1 MSDLDRDSL
10 VGHQGGIET
19 VSVGMFEAGGDAGGG
34 FHTFN
39 LAPDQYHRAEALQR
53 TGAVDITCS
62 LEKVVHGIMSADS
75 DRYATLMVMQW
86 LFQPKGSRR
95 ISEATIELLFEADSG
110 GGDIEVENI
119 SFLDTYSLMPTTQE
133 ESVTKVGEATVG
145 AEQLA
150 KLDATGKW
158 EKTVTKT
165 TSHAIT
171 LTGGKRVV
179 NNRPPNRI
187 ATWTLSENQSQHA
200 GIPASLKI
208 AVLVSRD
215 DREKFFCRLAFTC
228 KTDWA
233 TAAQSIFKKIPKDDP
248 IIFQPNLKDK
258 GTRPNKNV
266 TYCDE
271 ELGSI
276 DLNEFCDV
284 TYRTV
289 ITDGQKTYK

>member
-1 MSDLDRDSL
+1 MLDLDRDSP

-34 FHTFN
+34 FHVFN

-53 TGAVDITCS
+53 TGAIDITCS
-62 LEKVVHGIMSADS
+62 LEKVVHGAMSADS

-95 ISEATIELLFEADSG
+95 ISEATIELLFEAASG
-110 GGDIEVENI
+110 GGDIEVEKI

-133 ESVTKVGEATVG
+133 ESVTKGGDATVG
-145 AEQLA
+145 AEQFA
-150 KLDATGKW
+150 KLDVTAKW
-158 EKTVTKT
+158 EKTVKQT
-165 TSHAIT
+165 TSHAIN
-171 LTGGKRVV
+171 LIGGKRLV

-187 ATWTLSENQSQHA
+187 ATWTLSENQSQHT
-200 GIPASLKI
+200 GIPASLKV

-215 DREKFFCRLAFTC
+215 DREKFFCRLAVTC

-233 TAAQSIFKKIPKDDP
+233 TAAQSLFKKIPKDDD
-248 IIFQPNLKDK
+248 IIFQPNPNDK

-266 TYCDE
+266 TYGDE

-289 ITDGQKTYK
+289 IKDGQKTYK